1 MISTVSCILTSEV
14 VIRVNMALANAF
26 GDGYIQNQLHPYHS
40 GLYDRHLQSESF
52 FPQSLQ
58 KSHDF
63 QRPAQNRQGI
73 FPALVP
79 LGLIITLVA
88 TLVTAVVTDFVNSE
102 NNRIFLES
110 QAAIN
115 INPIA
120 SPVFMPP
127 IIPTTSVTVR
137 VSDIGTVAGGQISG
151 RSVRFIPQSGTSG
164 VITGTT
170 NANGEFTTPVPI
182 GIPYVVEVG
191 GIGLITSRRTIASTI
206 SGSTIVMP
214 ISSVLD
220 ANTVVAVLTWT
231 STINDL
237 DLAALTTTCDC
248 LLNFAGTNCDS
259 GSPGS
264 LTSTLTEDTALGTD
278 GIEILTIEGAA
289 GNFLVFVN
297 NPEEEPNFEA
307 TGAVVTVFSGS
318 TSTSTNVPTN
328 SASPI
333 NLFWLA
339 GEFSTTSAMFDPSNA
354 DLMAMDLGTCANIIT
369 TNYG

>member
-1 MISTVSCILTSEV
+1 
-14 VIRVNMALANAF
+14 
-26 GDGYIQNQLHPYHS
+26 QNQLHPYHS

-170 NANGEFTTPVPI
+170 NANGEFTTP
-182 GIPYVVEVG
+182 
-191 GIGLITSRRTIASTI
+191 
-206 SGSTIVMP
+206 
-214 ISSVLD
+214 
-220 ANTVVAVLTWT
+220 NTVVAVLTWT

>member
-1 MISTVSCILTSEV
+1 
-14 VIRVNMALANAF
+14 
-26 GDGYIQNQLHPYHS
+26 
-40 GLYDRHLQSESF
+40 
-52 FPQSLQ
+52 
-58 KSHDF
+58 
-63 QRPAQNRQGI
+63 
-73 FPALVP
+73 
-79 LGLIITLVA
+79 
-88 TLVTAVVTDFVNSE
+88 
-102 NNRIFLES
+102 
-110 QAAIN
+110 
-115 INPIA
+115 
-120 SPVFMPP
+120 MPP

-259 GSPGS
+259 GTKMRDRPYYGYQLSFFNVNCIAYRTSLSSSAWTTKLKALLAGGLYVCFCSPGS